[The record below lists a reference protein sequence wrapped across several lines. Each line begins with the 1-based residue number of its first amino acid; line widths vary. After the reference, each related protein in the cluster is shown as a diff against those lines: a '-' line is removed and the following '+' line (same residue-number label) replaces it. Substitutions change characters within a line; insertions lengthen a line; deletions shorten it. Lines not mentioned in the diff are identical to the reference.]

1 MKKIVLFL
9 LCVGFAF
16 ACSNHSHTDKDL
28 NKTEYNSQ

>member
-1 MKKIVLFL
+1 L

-16 ACSNHSHTDKDL
+16 ACSEHSHTDFKDL